1 MKIINT
7 SKPYFRDRRALEVK
21 DLENKTCINRNN
33 HEKMPVNLQRTCLLK
48 PEEVVKYR
56 APHRRGRQPEEEKA
70 PTKQNYISS
79 FSSFRHLPI
88 EIRICIYELCFT
100 PDLMPKIHCVDE
112 RISDRAQKGSRF
124 VSNQPMSPFLH
135 VCRESRAYYLFMSKA
150 SFAFG
155 TYVNFS
161 LDTIYIPDLAFREQQ
176 FPRFLVCPSA
186 KKIERLALRKDFYCN
201 LPGREI
207 MWDNYLDML
216 CALPQWRELV
226 FVFNDEWTRTEVWE
240 ERSLSFRDLSARE
253 KRYGPGACERGFA
266 RQWAAIL
273 NRISSHIGLGQ
284 IRYRFVVPANSC
296 GTRRKFIE

>member
-1 MKIINT
+1 MKIINL
-7 SKPYFRDRRALEVK
+7 SRPYLKDRHALELK
-21 DLENKTCINRNN
+21 DLEYKTGINRNN
-33 HEKMPVNLQRTCLLK
+33 YEKKPVNLQRACSLRF
-48 PEEVVKYR
+48 EDVAKYR
-56 APHRRGRQPEEEKA
+56 FPHRRTRQPEEDKT
-70 PTKQNYISS
+70 PTKHNYTSGFSS
-79 FSSFRHLPI
+79 FSHLPI
-88 EIRICIYELCFT
+88 EIRICIYKVCFI

-112 RISDRAQKGSRF
+112 RISDRAQNETIF

-135 VCRESRAYYLFMSKA
+135 VCRESRAYYLFISKA

-155 TYVNFS
+155 TYVDFS

-176 FPRFLVCPSA
+176 FPRFLVCASA
-186 KKIERLALRKDFYCN
+186 KKIERLAMRKDFYCN

-216 CALPQWRELV
+216 CALPQWSELI

-284 IRYRFVVPANSC
+284 IRYRFVVPANLNM
-296 GTRRKFIE
+296 TRRKFIE